1 MMTYTLT
8 LKSDNESLI
17 RSFKALAREFG
28 AKLEIKE
35 QKRIKA
41 LDEAIDEL
49 KSGQVERFESF
60 DDFAKAM
67 RAL

>member
-17 RSFKALAREFG
+17 RSFKALAKEFG

-67 RAL
+67 REL

>member
-1 MMTYTLT
+1 MTYTLT

-17 RSFKALAREFG
+17 RSFKALAKEFG

-67 RAL
+67 REL

>member
-1 MMTYTLT
+1 MTYTLT

-17 RSFKALAREFG
+17 RSFKALAKEFG

-60 DDFAKAM
+60 GDFAKAM
-67 RAL
+67 REL